1 MFFKRLR
8 RDIAAA
14 RANDPAARSNLE
26 VFLTYSGV
34 HALSWHRLAHTLY
47 KMRLK
52 LLARMVSQ
60 HAKRRT
66 GIEIHP
72 AAKIA
77 SGVFI
82 DHGTGVVIGETAEV
96 GEGTVLYQGCTLGGT
111 GKQTGKRHPT
121 VGKGCVISAGAKVL
135 GNITVGDCAK
145 VGAGAV
151 VLKSVPPHAT
161 VVGVPARVVKI
172 GGRPVNEN
180 TKSEEQ

>member
-1 MFFKRLR
+1 M
-8 RDIAAA
+8 
-14 RANDPAARSNLE
+14 
-26 VFLTYSGV
+26 
-34 HALSWHRLAHTLY
+34 
-47 KMRLK
+47 
-52 LLARMVSQ
+52 
-60 HAKRRT
+60 
-66 GIEIHP
+66 
-72 AAKIA
+72 
-77 SGVFI
+77 
-82 DHGTGVVIGETAEV
+82 
-96 GEGTVLYQGCTLGGT
+96 LYQGCTLGGT

-180 TKSEEQ
+180 TKTEEQ